1 MSTLLL
7 KIEREVKPTE
17 VLSLI
22 WGTGA
27 LTWEWWGG
35 AAQYRGEERV
45 DFHPDLTDAEA
56 DDHFVI
62 EHSDPNEAEG
72 TPMITSKVT
81 MQEIVDAV
89 GKALAGNFIGQE
101 SLKDITNEDIGYAD
115 ASEADV
121 VLQLAVFKEVVFG

>member
-1 MSTLLL
+1 MSKLLL

-22 WGTGA
+22 WGTGG

-45 DFHPDLTDAEA
+45 DFDPDLNNAEA
-56 DDHFVI
+56 GDHFVI
-62 EHSDPNEAEG
+62 EHADMHEPEG
-72 TPMITSKVT
+72 APMITTKVT
-81 MQEIVDAV
+81 MQEIVDA
-89 GKALAGNFIGQE
+89 ASAAMAAGLIGAE
-101 SLKDITNEDIGYAD
+101 SLNDMANEDLGYAD
-115 ASEADV
+115 AGEADV